1 MSNIEDILLAS
12 FAEIPREPKKNRE
25 TKALD
30 DMKVLLDYLGK
41 LANGTLTEAEKQQI
55 RTQKEE
61 YQESIEI
68 LRKKIRSMDAI

>member
-12 FAEIPREPKKNRE
+12 FEEIPREPKKSRE
-25 TKALD
+25 AKALD

-41 LANGTLTEAEKQQI
+41 LTNGALTEAEKKQI

-68 LRKKIRSMDAI
+68 LRKKIRSMDAL

>member
-12 FAEIPREPKKNRE
+12 FEEIPREPKKNRE
-25 TKALD
+25 AKALD

-41 LANGTLTEAEKQQI
+41 LTNGTLTEAEKQQI

-68 LRKKIRSMDAI
+68 LRKKIRSIDVR